1 MRFALF
7 VMLAAVLLCSGCD
20 DATKV
25 ENQGLRK
32 QVGALIAEKA
42 GVDGELTKKQ
52 SELLA
57 INERLSDSKARIEE
71 LKSEAQE
78 LRGANSKLHAQIAEV
93 GERLKAAELS
103 AKEQELR
110 SSRSL
115 IDLESLLSRRT
126 AELETHI
133 GQLQKQQAERKG
145 ILSCVVTYYF
155 NANYGYKPD
164 VGAEIFIFP
173 EKAYSNFNFGVF
185 MRYQLARTAIATR
198 KLEGALSRGRPSAG
212 VGQQI
217 LEKMGINNEGDWTSL
232 VEQASAMWRTAET
245 GKDTSRGVA
254 DGNGVFKRSLA
265 PGKYYIGI
273 RSKHREG
280 SDEVDYRGKL
290 DVKAFEIKGDD
301 EVSIDAKF
309 AVSG

>member
-32 QVGALIAEKA
+32 QVGALITEKA

-103 AKEQELR
+103 AKDQELR
-110 SSRSL
+110 SNRSMSE
-115 IDLESLLSRRT
+115 LESRLSRQT

-133 GQLQKQQAERKG
+133 GQLQKQHAERKG

-173 EKAYSNFNFGVF
+173 EKAYSNFNFDVF
-185 MRYQLARTAIATR
+185 LKYQLASAVNIGR
-198 KLEGALSRGRPSAG
+198 KLDKALSRARLRAG
-212 VGQQI
+212 LGEGQQV
-217 LEKMGINNEGDWTSL
+217 LEKIGINDEGDWTSL
-232 VEQASAMWRTAET
+232 VDQASAMWRTAET
-245 GKDTSRGVA
+245 GKDTSRG
-254 DGNGVFKRSLA
+254 
-265 PGKYYIGI
+265 
-273 RSKHREG
+273 
-280 SDEVDYRGKL
+280 
-290 DVKAFEIKGDD
+290 
-301 EVSIDAKF
+301 
-309 AVSG
+309 